1 MRERVREERES
12 RCAVQRVDRQ
22 SMIEQGKKEKK
33 KHGAWSILNERGW
46 VRETRLVESRT
57 ERRPRVR
64 RRENRAR
71 TLVDALRWV
80 DGEGHSI
87 EGERAGEGKA
97 ASRKIVQQQA
107 AHHKRHSPSRK
118 PEGYISR
125 PEVKKVVQRCG
136 RGVCACGEIA
146 SRREVR

>member
-12 RCAVQRVDRQ
+12 RCDVQRVDRQ

-80 DGEGHSI
+80 EGEGHSI

-97 ASRKIVQQQA
+97 ASRKIVQ
-107 AHHKRHSPSRK
+107 H
-118 PEGYISR
+118 GR
-125 PEVKKVVQRCG
+125 PITNDTKGDRIPVWG
-136 RGVCACGEIA
+136 RSET
-146 SRREVR
+146 RVRVRVRARARAEERWTRLRVDER